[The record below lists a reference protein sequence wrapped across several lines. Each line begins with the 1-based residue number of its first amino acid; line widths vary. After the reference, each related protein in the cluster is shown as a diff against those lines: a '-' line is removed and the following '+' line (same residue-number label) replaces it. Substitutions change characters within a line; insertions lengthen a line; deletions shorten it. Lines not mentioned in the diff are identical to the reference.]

1 MGEAVSQAMGEA
13 VTDLVAAVSVLGGMA
28 IVIVGVSA
36 CCCWTMRVWCAPAV
50 LRRQLSTRT
59 VDEAAVDEAAAVEAA
74 DPAEPAGDQVM
85 TPPPLVVLK
94 DTRGSIA
101 LVKHP
106 DGGNSLGMRQ
116 PAAVA
121 KWV

>member
-50 LRRQLSTRT
+50 LHRQLSTRT
-59 VDEAAVDEAAAVEAA
+59 VDEAA